1 MPENLPKKPQNNS
14 YEADSIKVLKG
25 LDAVRKRPGMYIGDT
40 DDGTG
45 LHHMVFEVIDNSIDE
60 ALAGHCNEIYVSLN
74 KDQSVTVE
82 DNGRGIPVDMHKEE
96 GISAAEVIMT
106 QLHSGGK
113 FDHDSYKISGG
124 LHGVGVSVVNALSEN
139 LKLNIFRKNKEYLAE
154 FKDGVTTKPL
164 KQIGDTKKSNG
175 TSVTFL
181 PSKKIFTTTIF
192 DINILKKRIKE
203 LAYLNKSIQIV
214 LEDKREE
221 KVKRSEYKFE
231 GFKVPSIF
239 WDFTSQRVLTSEK
252 VIGISIKDKNLLIK
266 NKIDLK
272 KISRLLIQ
280 NFLRQAVGDGFFHGD
295 MHQGNLFVDKNENIV
310 PVDFGIM
317 GRLDLANR
325 KYLAEILYGFINRD
339 YEKVAKVHFIAGLV
353 PNTESLE
360 NFTQALR
367 SIGEPIFGQSAKNIS
382 AGKLLARLFE
392 VTEKFNMVTQPQLLL
407 LQKTMVVVEGV
418 ARSLDED
425 ANIWEI
431 SKPVLQGWLNNE
443 IGPKNR
449 IDKILKTTTELLD
462 KLPELPDMINRANKA
477 MELLSSYD
485 FLKNQNQN
493 NEYEIKQKS
502 SKLKKTYLIICLLI
516 IVIILLIVF
525 K

>member
-1 MPENLPKKPQNNS
+1 MLSNFFILIKIGRALARSNSLSVFEEFYKPPLSIKILMRIFSLTTFNKDSENKSPGERLKNSFLTLGPAFIKLGQFLATRPDIVGQEFSQKLQKLQDQMPAFDISQSKEALRKELGEEKYQQITYLSKPIAAASIAQVHFAKIINNEKKEIDVAIKILRPNIEKIFHKELDALRFLAS
-14 YEADSIKVLKG
+14 IIEFSVKKSRRLKLVKIIDLLKEITKIEMDLRYEA
-25 LDAVRKRPGMYIGDT
+25 
-40 DDGTG
+40 
-45 LHHMVFEVIDNSIDE
+45 
-60 ALAGHCNEIYVSLN
+60 
-74 KDQSVTVE
+74 
-82 DNGRGIPVDMHKEE
+82 
-96 GISAAEVIMT
+96 AA
-106 QLHSGGK
+106 
-113 FDHDSYKISGG
+113 
-124 LHGVGVSVVNALSEN
+124 ASE
-139 LKLNIFRKNKEYLAE
+139 
-154 FKDGVTTKPL
+154 
-164 KQIGDTKKSNG
+164 
-175 TSVTFL
+175 
-181 PSKKIFTTTIF
+181 
-192 DINILKKRIKE
+192 LKKNTN
-203 LAYLNKSIQIV
+203 L
-214 LEDKREE
+214 D
-221 KVKRSEYKFE
+221 E

-239 WDFTSQRVLTSEK
+239 WDFTGQRVLTIEK
-252 VIGISIKDKNLLIK
+252 VEGISIKDKELLIK

-353 PNTESLE
+353 PNTESID

-367 SIGEPIFGQSAKNIS
+367 TIGEPIFGQSARNIS

-392 VTEKFNMVTQPQLLL
+392 VTEKFNMATQPQLLL

-462 KLPELPDMINRANKA
+462 KLPELPEMINRANKA
-477 MELLSSYD
+477 MELLNSYE
-485 FLKNQNQN
+485 FVKNQNQN
-493 NEYEIKQKS
+493 NEYQINKEFL
-502 SKLKKTYLIICLLI
+502 KLKKTYLIIGLLI

>member
-1 MPENLPKKPQNNS
+1 MLSNFFILIKIGRALARSNSLSVFEEFYKPPLSIKILMRIFSLTTFNKDSDNKSPGERLKNSFLTLGPAFIKLGQFLATRPDIVGQEFSQELQKLQDQMPAFDISQSKDALRKELGEEKYQQITYLSKPIAAASIAQVHFAKIINNEKREIDVAIKILRPNIEKIFHKELDALRFLASIIEFSVKKSRRLKLVKIIDLLKEITNIEMDLR
-14 YEADSIKVLKG
+14 YEA
-25 LDAVRKRPGMYIGDT
+25 
-40 DDGTG
+40 
-45 LHHMVFEVIDNSIDE
+45 
-60 ALAGHCNEIYVSLN
+60 
-74 KDQSVTVE
+74 
-82 DNGRGIPVDMHKEE
+82 
-96 GISAAEVIMT
+96 AA
-106 QLHSGGK
+106 
-113 FDHDSYKISGG
+113 
-124 LHGVGVSVVNALSEN
+124 ASE
-139 LKLNIFRKNKEYLAE
+139 
-154 FKDGVTTKPL
+154 
-164 KQIGDTKKSNG
+164 
-175 TSVTFL
+175 
-181 PSKKIFTTTIF
+181 
-192 DINILKKRIKE
+192 LKKNTN
-203 LAYLNKSIQIV
+203 L
-214 LEDKREE
+214 D
-221 KVKRSEYKFE
+221 E

-239 WDFTSQRVLTSEK
+239 WDFTGQRVLTIEK
-252 VIGISIKDKNLLIK
+252 VEGISIKDKELLIK

-339 YEKVAKVHFIAGLV
+339 YEKVAKVHFIAGLI
-353 PNTESLE
+353 PNTESID

-367 SIGEPIFGQSAKNIS
+367 TIGEPIFGQSARNIS

-392 VTEKFNMVTQPQLLL
+392 VTEKFNMATQPQLLL

-449 IDKILKTTTELLD
+449 IDKILRTTTELLD
-462 KLPELPDMINRANKA
+462 KLPELPEMINRANKA
-477 MELLSSYD
+477 MELLNSYE
-485 FLKNQNQN
+485 FVKNQNQN
-493 NEYEIKQKS
+493 NEYQINKEFL
-502 SKLKKTYLIICLLI
+502 KLKKTYLIIGLLI

>member
-1 MPENLPKKPQNNS
+1 MLSNLFILIKIGRALARSNSLSVFEEFYKPPLSIKILMRIFSLTTFNKDSENKTPGERLKNSFLTLGPAFIKLGQFLATRPDIVGQEFSQELQKLQDQMPAFDISQSKDALRKELGEEKYQQITYLSKPIAAASIAQVHFAKIINNEKKEIDVAIKILRPNIEKIFHKELDALRFLASIIEFSVKKSRRLKLVKIIDLLKEITNIEMDLR
-14 YEADSIKVLKG
+14 YEA
-25 LDAVRKRPGMYIGDT
+25 
-40 DDGTG
+40 
-45 LHHMVFEVIDNSIDE
+45 
-60 ALAGHCNEIYVSLN
+60 
-74 KDQSVTVE
+74 
-82 DNGRGIPVDMHKEE
+82 
-96 GISAAEVIMT
+96 AA
-106 QLHSGGK
+106 
-113 FDHDSYKISGG
+113 
-124 LHGVGVSVVNALSEN
+124 ASE
-139 LKLNIFRKNKEYLAE
+139 
-154 FKDGVTTKPL
+154 
-164 KQIGDTKKSNG
+164 
-175 TSVTFL
+175 
-181 PSKKIFTTTIF
+181 
-192 DINILKKRIKE
+192 LKKNTN
-203 LAYLNKSIQIV
+203 L
-214 LEDKREE
+214 D
-221 KVKRSEYKFE
+221 E

-239 WDFTSQRVLTSEK
+239 WDFTGQRVLTIEK
-252 VIGISIKDKNLLIK
+252 VDGISIKDKELLIK

-353 PNTESLE
+353 PNTESID

-367 SIGEPIFGQSAKNIS
+367 TIGEPIFGQSARNIS

-392 VTEKFNMVTQPQLLL
+392 VTEKFNMATQPQLLL

-449 IDKILKTTTELLD
+449 IDKILRTTTELLD
-462 KLPELPDMINRANKA
+462 KLPELPEMINRANKA
-477 MELLSSYD
+477 MELLNSYE
-485 FLKNQNQN
+485 FVKNQNQN
-493 NEYEIKQKS
+493 NEYQINKEFL
-502 SKLKKTYLIICLLI
+502 KLKKTYLIIGLLI

>member
-1 MPENLPKKPQNNS
+1 MLSNFFILIKIGRALARSNSLSVFEEFYKPPLSIKILMRIFSLTTFNKDSENKTPAERLKNSFLTLGPAFIKLGQFLATRPDIVGQEFSQELQKLQDQMPAFDISQSKDALRKELGEEKYQQITYLSKPIAAASIAQVHFAKIINNERKEIDVAIKILRPNIEKIFHKELDALRFLASIIEFSVKKSRRLKLVKIIDLLKEITNIEMDLR
-14 YEADSIKVLKG
+14 YEA
-25 LDAVRKRPGMYIGDT
+25 
-40 DDGTG
+40 
-45 LHHMVFEVIDNSIDE
+45 
-60 ALAGHCNEIYVSLN
+60 
-74 KDQSVTVE
+74 
-82 DNGRGIPVDMHKEE
+82 
-96 GISAAEVIMT
+96 AA
-106 QLHSGGK
+106 
-113 FDHDSYKISGG
+113 
-124 LHGVGVSVVNALSEN
+124 ASE
-139 LKLNIFRKNKEYLAE
+139 
-154 FKDGVTTKPL
+154 
-164 KQIGDTKKSNG
+164 
-175 TSVTFL
+175 
-181 PSKKIFTTTIF
+181 
-192 DINILKKRIKE
+192 LKKNTN
-203 LAYLNKSIQIV
+203 L
-214 LEDKREE
+214 D
-221 KVKRSEYKFE
+221 E

-239 WDFTSQRVLTSEK
+239 WDFTGQRVLTIEK
-252 VIGISIKDKNLLIK
+252 VEGISIKDKELLIK

-353 PNTESLE
+353 PNTESID

-367 SIGEPIFGQSAKNIS
+367 TIGEPIFGQSARNIS

-392 VTEKFNMVTQPQLLL
+392 VTEKFNMATQPQLLL

-449 IDKILKTTTELLD
+449 IDKILRTTTELLD
-462 KLPELPDMINRANKA
+462 KLPELPEMINRANKA
-477 MELLSSYD
+477 MELLNSYE
-485 FLKNQNQN
+485 FVKNQNQN
-493 NEYEIKQKS
+493 NEYQINKEFL
-502 SKLKKTYLIICLLI
+502 KLKKTYLIIGLLI

>member
-1 MPENLPKKPQNNS
+1 MLSNFFILIKIGKALARSNSLSVFEEFYKPPLSIKILMRIFSLTTFNKDSDNKSPGERLKNSFLTLGPAFIKLGQFLATRPDIVGQEFSQELQKLQDQMPAFDISQSKDALRKELGEEKYQQITYLSKPIAAASIAQVHFAKIINNEKKEIDVAIKILRPNIEKIFHKELDALRFLASIIEFSVKKSRRLKLVKIIDLLKEITNIEMDLR
-14 YEADSIKVLKG
+14 YEA
-25 LDAVRKRPGMYIGDT
+25 
-40 DDGTG
+40 
-45 LHHMVFEVIDNSIDE
+45 
-60 ALAGHCNEIYVSLN
+60 
-74 KDQSVTVE
+74 
-82 DNGRGIPVDMHKEE
+82 
-96 GISAAEVIMT
+96 AA
-106 QLHSGGK
+106 
-113 FDHDSYKISGG
+113 
-124 LHGVGVSVVNALSEN
+124 ASE
-139 LKLNIFRKNKEYLAE
+139 
-154 FKDGVTTKPL
+154 
-164 KQIGDTKKSNG
+164 
-175 TSVTFL
+175 
-181 PSKKIFTTTIF
+181 
-192 DINILKKRIKE
+192 LKKNTN
-203 LAYLNKSIQIV
+203 L
-214 LEDKREE
+214 D
-221 KVKRSEYKFE
+221 E

-239 WDFTSQRVLTSEK
+239 WDFTGQRVLTIEK
-252 VIGISIKDKNLLIK
+252 VEGISIKDKELLIK

-339 YEKVAKVHFIAGLV
+339 YEKVAKVHFIAGLI
-353 PNTESLE
+353 PNTESID

-367 SIGEPIFGQSAKNIS
+367 TIGEPIFGQSARNIS

-392 VTEKFNMVTQPQLLL
+392 VTEKFNMATQPQLLL

-449 IDKILKTTTELLD
+449 IDKILRTTTELLD
-462 KLPELPDMINRANKA
+462 KLPELPEMINRANKA
-477 MELLSSYD
+477 MELLNSYE
-485 FLKNQNQN
+485 FVKNQNQN
-493 NEYEIKQKS
+493 NEYQINKEFL
-502 SKLKKTYLIICLLI
+502 KLKKTYLIIGLLI

>member
-1 MPENLPKKPQNNS
+1 MLSNFFILIKIGRALARSNSLSVFEEFYKPPLSIKILMGIFSLTTFNKDSDNKSPGERLKNSFLTLGPAFIKLGQFLATRPDIVGQEFSQELQKLQDQMPAFDISQSKDALRKELGEEKYQQITYLSKPIAAASIAQVHFAKIINNEKKEIDVAIKILRPNIEKIFHKELDALRFLASIIEFSVKKSRRLKLVKIIDLLKEITNIEMDLR
-14 YEADSIKVLKG
+14 YEA
-25 LDAVRKRPGMYIGDT
+25 
-40 DDGTG
+40 
-45 LHHMVFEVIDNSIDE
+45 
-60 ALAGHCNEIYVSLN
+60 
-74 KDQSVTVE
+74 
-82 DNGRGIPVDMHKEE
+82 
-96 GISAAEVIMT
+96 AA
-106 QLHSGGK
+106 
-113 FDHDSYKISGG
+113 
-124 LHGVGVSVVNALSEN
+124 ASE
-139 LKLNIFRKNKEYLAE
+139 
-154 FKDGVTTKPL
+154 
-164 KQIGDTKKSNG
+164 
-175 TSVTFL
+175 
-181 PSKKIFTTTIF
+181 
-192 DINILKKRIKE
+192 LKKNTN
-203 LAYLNKSIQIV
+203 L
-214 LEDKREE
+214 D
-221 KVKRSEYKFE
+221 E

-239 WDFTSQRVLTSEK
+239 WDFTGQRVLTIEK
-252 VIGISIKDKNLLIK
+252 VEGISIKDKELLIK

-353 PNTESLE
+353 PNTESID

-367 SIGEPIFGQSAKNIS
+367 TIGEPIFGQSARNIS

-392 VTEKFNMVTQPQLLL
+392 VTEKFNMATQPQLLL

-449 IDKILKTTTELLD
+449 IDKILRTTTELLD
-462 KLPELPDMINRANKA
+462 KLPELPEMINRANKA
-477 MELLSSYD
+477 MELLNSYE
-485 FLKNQNQN
+485 FVKNQNQN
-493 NEYEIKQKS
+493 NEYQINKEFL
-502 SKLKKTYLIICLLI
+502 KLKKTYLIIGLLI

>member
-1 MPENLPKKPQNNS
+1 MLSNFFILIKIGRALARSNSLSVFEEFYKPPLSIKILMRIFSLTTFNKDSENKSAGERLKNSFLTLGPAFIKLGQFLATRPDIVGQEFSQELQKLQDQMPAFDISQSKDALRKELGEEKYQQITYLSKPIAAASIAQVHFAKIINNEKREIDVAIKILRPNIEKIFHKELDALRFLASIIEFSVKKSRRLKLVKIIDLLKEITNIEMDLR
-14 YEADSIKVLKG
+14 YEA
-25 LDAVRKRPGMYIGDT
+25 
-40 DDGTG
+40 
-45 LHHMVFEVIDNSIDE
+45 
-60 ALAGHCNEIYVSLN
+60 
-74 KDQSVTVE
+74 
-82 DNGRGIPVDMHKEE
+82 
-96 GISAAEVIMT
+96 AA
-106 QLHSGGK
+106 
-113 FDHDSYKISGG
+113 
-124 LHGVGVSVVNALSEN
+124 ASE
-139 LKLNIFRKNKEYLAE
+139 
-154 FKDGVTTKPL
+154 
-164 KQIGDTKKSNG
+164 
-175 TSVTFL
+175 
-181 PSKKIFTTTIF
+181 
-192 DINILKKRIKE
+192 LKK
-203 LAYLNKSIQIV
+203 NTNQ
-214 LEDKREE
+214 D
-221 KVKRSEYKFE
+221 E

-239 WDFTSQRVLTSEK
+239 WDFTGQRVLTIEK
-252 VIGISIKDKNLLIK
+252 VEGISIKDKELLIK

-339 YEKVAKVHFIAGLV
+339 YEKVAKVHFIAGLI
-353 PNTESLE
+353 PNTESID

-367 SIGEPIFGQSAKNIS
+367 TIGEPIFGQSARNIS

-392 VTEKFNMVTQPQLLL
+392 VTEKFNMATQPQLLL

-449 IDKILKTTTELLD
+449 VDKILRTTTELLD
-462 KLPELPDMINRANKA
+462 KLPELPEMINRANKA
-477 MELLSSYD
+477 MELLNSYE
-485 FLKNQNQN
+485 LVKNRNQN
-493 NEYEIKQKS
+493 NEYQINKEFL
-502 SKLKKTYLIICLLI
+502 KLKKTYLIIGLLI

>member
-1 MPENLPKKPQNNS
+1 MLSNFFILIKIGRALARSNSLSVFEEFYKPPLSIKILMRIFSLTTFNKDSENKSPGERLKNSFLTLGPAFIKLGQFLATRPDIVGQEFSQELQKLQDQMPAFDISQSKDALRKELGEEKYQQITYLSKPIAAASIAQVHFAKIINNEKREIDVAIKILRPNIEKIFHKELDALRFLASIIEFSVKKSRRLKLVKIIDLLKEITNIEMDLR
-14 YEADSIKVLKG
+14 YEA
-25 LDAVRKRPGMYIGDT
+25 
-40 DDGTG
+40 
-45 LHHMVFEVIDNSIDE
+45 
-60 ALAGHCNEIYVSLN
+60 
-74 KDQSVTVE
+74 
-82 DNGRGIPVDMHKEE
+82 
-96 GISAAEVIMT
+96 AA
-106 QLHSGGK
+106 
-113 FDHDSYKISGG
+113 
-124 LHGVGVSVVNALSEN
+124 ASE
-139 LKLNIFRKNKEYLAE
+139 
-154 FKDGVTTKPL
+154 
-164 KQIGDTKKSNG
+164 
-175 TSVTFL
+175 
-181 PSKKIFTTTIF
+181 
-192 DINILKKRIKE
+192 LKKNTN
-203 LAYLNKSIQIV
+203 L
-214 LEDKREE
+214 D
-221 KVKRSEYKFE
+221 E

-239 WDFTSQRVLTSEK
+239 WDFTGQRVLTIEK
-252 VIGISIKDKNLLIK
+252 VDGISIKDKELLIK

-339 YEKVAKVHFIAGLV
+339 YEKVAKVHFIAGLI
-353 PNTESLE
+353 PNTESID

-367 SIGEPIFGQSAKNIS
+367 TIGEPIFGQSARNIS

-392 VTEKFNMVTQPQLLL
+392 VTEKFNMATQPQLLL

-449 IDKILKTTTELLD
+449 IDKILRTTTELLD
-462 KLPELPDMINRANKA
+462 KLPELPEMINRANKA
-477 MELLSSYD
+477 MELLNSYE
-485 FLKNQNQN
+485 FVKNQNQN
-493 NEYEIKQKS
+493 NEYQINKEFL
-502 SKLKKTYLIICLLI
+502 KLKKTYLIIGLLI

>member
-1 MPENLPKKPQNNS
+1 MLSNFFILIKIGRALARSNSLSVFEEFYKPPLSIKILMRIFSLTTFNKDSENKSPGERLKNSFLTLGPAFIKLGQFLATRPDIVGQEFSQELQKLQDQMPAFDISQSKDALRKELGEEKYQQITYLSKPIAAASIAQVHFAKIINNEKKEIDVAIKILRPNIEKIFHKELDALRFLASIIEFSIKKSRRLKLVKIIDLLKEITNIEMDLR
-14 YEADSIKVLKG
+14 YEA
-25 LDAVRKRPGMYIGDT
+25 
-40 DDGTG
+40 
-45 LHHMVFEVIDNSIDE
+45 
-60 ALAGHCNEIYVSLN
+60 
-74 KDQSVTVE
+74 
-82 DNGRGIPVDMHKEE
+82 
-96 GISAAEVIMT
+96 AA
-106 QLHSGGK
+106 
-113 FDHDSYKISGG
+113 
-124 LHGVGVSVVNALSEN
+124 ASE
-139 LKLNIFRKNKEYLAE
+139 
-154 FKDGVTTKPL
+154 
-164 KQIGDTKKSNG
+164 
-175 TSVTFL
+175 
-181 PSKKIFTTTIF
+181 
-192 DINILKKRIKE
+192 LKKNTN
-203 LAYLNKSIQIV
+203 L
-214 LEDKREE
+214 D
-221 KVKRSEYKFE
+221 E

-239 WDFTSQRVLTSEK
+239 WDFTGQRVLTIEK
-252 VIGISIKDKNLLIK
+252 VEGISIKDKELLIK

-339 YEKVAKVHFIAGLV
+339 YEKVAKVHFIAGLI
-353 PNTESLE
+353 PNTESID

-367 SIGEPIFGQSAKNIS
+367 TIGEPIFGQSARNIS

-392 VTEKFNMVTQPQLLL
+392 VTEKFNMATQPQLLL

-449 IDKILKTTTELLD
+449 IDKILRTTTELLD
-462 KLPELPDMINRANKA
+462 KLPELPEMINRANKA
-477 MELLSSYD
+477 MELLNSYE
-485 FLKNQNQN
+485 FVKNQNQN
-493 NEYEIKQKS
+493 NEYQINKEFL
-502 SKLKKTYLIICLLI
+502 KLKKTYLIIGLLI

>member
-1 MPENLPKKPQNNS
+1 MLSNFFILIKIGRALARSNSLSVFEEFYKPPLSIKILMRIFSLTTFNKDSENKSPGERLKNSFLTLGPAFIKLGQFLATRPDIVGQEFSQELQKLQDQMPAFDISQSKDALRKELGEEKYQQITYLSKPIAAASIAQVHFAKIVNNEKREIDVAIKILRPNLEKIFHKELDALRFLASIIEFSVKKSRRLKLVKIIDLLKEITNIEMDLR
-14 YEADSIKVLKG
+14 YEA
-25 LDAVRKRPGMYIGDT
+25 
-40 DDGTG
+40 
-45 LHHMVFEVIDNSIDE
+45 
-60 ALAGHCNEIYVSLN
+60 
-74 KDQSVTVE
+74 
-82 DNGRGIPVDMHKEE
+82 
-96 GISAAEVIMT
+96 AA
-106 QLHSGGK
+106 
-113 FDHDSYKISGG
+113 
-124 LHGVGVSVVNALSEN
+124 ASE
-139 LKLNIFRKNKEYLAE
+139 
-154 FKDGVTTKPL
+154 
-164 KQIGDTKKSNG
+164 
-175 TSVTFL
+175 
-181 PSKKIFTTTIF
+181 
-192 DINILKKRIKE
+192 LKKNTN
-203 LAYLNKSIQIV
+203 L
-214 LEDKREE
+214 D
-221 KVKRSEYKFE
+221 E

-239 WDFTSQRVLTSEK
+239 WDFTGQRVLTIEK
-252 VIGISIKDKNLLIK
+252 VEGISIKDKELLIK

-339 YEKVAKVHFIAGLV
+339 YEKVAKVHFIAGLI
-353 PNTESLE
+353 PNTESID

-367 SIGEPIFGQSAKNIS
+367 TIGEPIFGQSARNIS

-392 VTEKFNMVTQPQLLL
+392 VTEKFNMATQPQLLL

-449 IDKILKTTTELLD
+449 IDKILRTTTELLD
-462 KLPELPDMINRANKA
+462 KLPELPEMINRANKA
-477 MELLSSYD
+477 MELLNSYE
-485 FLKNQNQN
+485 FVKNQNQN
-493 NEYEIKQKS
+493 NEYQINKEFL
-502 SKLKKTYLIICLLI
+502 KLKKTYLIIGLLI

>member
-1 MPENLPKKPQNNS
+1 MLSNFFILIKIGRALARSNSLSVFEEFYKPPLSIKILMRIFSLTTFNKDSENKSPGERLKNSFLTLGPAFIKLGQFLATRPDIVGQEFSQELQKLQDQMPAFDISQSKDALRKELGEEKYQQITYLSKPIAAASIAQVHFAKIINNEKREIDVAIKILRPNIEKIFHKELDALRFLASIIEFSVKKSRRLKLVKIIDLLKEITNIEMDLR
-14 YEADSIKVLKG
+14 YEA
-25 LDAVRKRPGMYIGDT
+25 
-40 DDGTG
+40 
-45 LHHMVFEVIDNSIDE
+45 
-60 ALAGHCNEIYVSLN
+60 
-74 KDQSVTVE
+74 
-82 DNGRGIPVDMHKEE
+82 
-96 GISAAEVIMT
+96 AA
-106 QLHSGGK
+106 
-113 FDHDSYKISGG
+113 
-124 LHGVGVSVVNALSEN
+124 ASE
-139 LKLNIFRKNKEYLAE
+139 
-154 FKDGVTTKPL
+154 
-164 KQIGDTKKSNG
+164 
-175 TSVTFL
+175 
-181 PSKKIFTTTIF
+181 
-192 DINILKKRIKE
+192 LKKNTN
-203 LAYLNKSIQIV
+203 L
-214 LEDKREE
+214 D
-221 KVKRSEYKFE
+221 E

-239 WDFTSQRVLTSEK
+239 WDFTGQRVLTIEK
-252 VIGISIKDKNLLIK
+252 VEGISIKDKELLIK

-339 YEKVAKVHFIAGLV
+339 YEKVAKVHFIAGLI
-353 PNTESLE
+353 PNTESID

-367 SIGEPIFGQSAKNIS
+367 TIGEPIFGQSARNIS

-392 VTEKFNMVTQPQLLL
+392 VTEKFNMATQPQLLL

-449 IDKILKTTTELLD
+449 IDKILRTTTELLD
-462 KLPELPDMINRANKA
+462 KLPELPEMINRANKA
-477 MELLSSYD
+477 MELLNSYE
-485 FLKNQNQN
+485 FVKNQNQN
-493 NEYEIKQKS
+493 NEYQINKEFL
-502 SKLKKTYLIICLLI
+502 KLKKTYLIIGLLI

>member
-1 MPENLPKKPQNNS
+1 MVSNFFTLTLGPAFIKLGQFLATRPDIVGEEFAKELQQLQDQMPAFDISQSKEALRKELGEEKYQQITYLSKPIAAASIAQVHFAKIINNEKK
-14 YEADSIKVLKG
+14 EIDVAIKILRPNIEKIFNKE
-25 LDAVRKRPGMYIGDT
+25 LDALRF
-40 DDGTG
+40 
-45 LHHMVFEVIDNSIDE
+45 LASVIE
-60 ALAGHCNEIYVSLN
+60 F
-74 KDQSVTVE
+74 SVKKS
-82 DNGRGIPVDMHKEE
+82 RR
-96 GISAAEVIMT
+96 
-106 QLHSGGK
+106 
-113 FDHDSYKISGG
+113 
-124 LHGVGVSVVNALSEN
+124 
-139 LKLNIFRKNKEYLAE
+139 LKL
-154 FKDGVTTKPL
+154 V
-164 KQIGDTKKSNG
+164 
-175 TSVTFL
+175 
-181 PSKKIFTTTIF
+181 KI
-192 DINILKKRIKE
+192 
-203 LAYLNKSIQIV
+203 
-214 LEDKREE
+214 
-221 KVKRSEYKFE
+221 
-231 GFKVPSIF
+231 
-239 WDFTSQRVLTSEK
+239 
-252 VIGISIKDKNLLIK
+252 
-266 NKIDLK
+266 IDL
-272 KISRLLIQ
+272 LLIQ

-317 GRLDLANR
+317 GRLDIANR

-353 PNTESLE
+353 PNTESLDQ
-360 NFTQALR
+360 FTQALR
-367 SIGEPIFGQSAKNIS
+367 TIGEPIFGQSSKNIS

-462 KLPELPDMINRANKA
+462 KLPELPEMINRANKA
-477 MELLSSYD
+477 MELLSSYE
-485 FLKNQNQN
+485 FIKNQNQS

-502 SKLKKTYLIICLLI
+502 SKLKKTYLIIGLLI

>member
-1 MPENLPKKPQNNS
+1 MLSNFFILIKIGRALARSNSLSVFEEFYKPPLSIKILMRIFSLTTFNKDSENKSPGERLKNSFLTLGPAFIKLGQFLATRPDIVGQEFSQELQKLQDQMPAFDISQSKDALRKELGEEKYQQITYLSKPIAAASIAQVHFAKIINNEKKEIDVAIKILRPNIEKIFHKELDALRFLASIIEFSVKKSRRLKLVKIIDLLKEITNIEMDLR
-14 YEADSIKVLKG
+14 YEA
-25 LDAVRKRPGMYIGDT
+25 
-40 DDGTG
+40 
-45 LHHMVFEVIDNSIDE
+45 
-60 ALAGHCNEIYVSLN
+60 
-74 KDQSVTVE
+74 
-82 DNGRGIPVDMHKEE
+82 
-96 GISAAEVIMT
+96 AA
-106 QLHSGGK
+106 
-113 FDHDSYKISGG
+113 
-124 LHGVGVSVVNALSEN
+124 ASE
-139 LKLNIFRKNKEYLAE
+139 
-154 FKDGVTTKPL
+154 
-164 KQIGDTKKSNG
+164 
-175 TSVTFL
+175 
-181 PSKKIFTTTIF
+181 
-192 DINILKKRIKE
+192 LKKNTN
-203 LAYLNKSIQIV
+203 L
-214 LEDKREE
+214 D
-221 KVKRSEYKFE
+221 E

-239 WDFTSQRVLTSEK
+239 WDFTGQRVLTIEK
-252 VIGISIKDKNLLIK
+252 VEGISIKDKELLIK

-339 YEKVAKVHFIAGLV
+339 YEKVAKVHFIAGLI
-353 PNTESLE
+353 PNTESID

-367 SIGEPIFGQSAKNIS
+367 TIGEPIFGQSARNIS

-392 VTEKFNMVTQPQLLL
+392 VTEKFNMATQPQLLL

-425 ANIWEI
+425 ANIWEV

-449 IDKILKTTTELLD
+449 IDKILRTTTELLD
-462 KLPELPDMINRANKA
+462 KLPELPEMINRANKA
-477 MELLSSYD
+477 MELLNSYE
-485 FLKNQNQN
+485 FVKNQNQN
-493 NEYEIKQKS
+493 NEYQINKEFL
-502 SKLKKTYLIICLLI
+502 KLKKTYLIIGLLI

>member
-1 MPENLPKKPQNNS
+1 MLSNLFILIKIGRALARSNSLSVFEEFYKPPLSIKILMRIFSLTTFNKDSENKTPGERLKNSFLTLGPAFIKLGQFLATRPDIVGQEFSQELQKLQDQMPAFDISQSKDALRKELGEEKYQQITYLSKPIAAASIAQVHFAKIINNERKEIDVAIKILRPNIEKIFHKELDALRFLASIIEFSVKKSRRLKLVKIIDLLKEITNIEMDLR
-14 YEADSIKVLKG
+14 YEA
-25 LDAVRKRPGMYIGDT
+25 
-40 DDGTG
+40 
-45 LHHMVFEVIDNSIDE
+45 
-60 ALAGHCNEIYVSLN
+60 
-74 KDQSVTVE
+74 
-82 DNGRGIPVDMHKEE
+82 
-96 GISAAEVIMT
+96 AA
-106 QLHSGGK
+106 
-113 FDHDSYKISGG
+113 
-124 LHGVGVSVVNALSEN
+124 ASE
-139 LKLNIFRKNKEYLAE
+139 
-154 FKDGVTTKPL
+154 
-164 KQIGDTKKSNG
+164 
-175 TSVTFL
+175 
-181 PSKKIFTTTIF
+181 
-192 DINILKKRIKE
+192 LKKNTN
-203 LAYLNKSIQIV
+203 L
-214 LEDKREE
+214 D
-221 KVKRSEYKFE
+221 E

-239 WDFTSQRVLTSEK
+239 WDFTGQRVLTIEK
-252 VIGISIKDKNLLIK
+252 VEGISIKDKELLIK

-353 PNTESLE
+353 PNTESID

-367 SIGEPIFGQSAKNIS
+367 TIGEPIFGQSARNIS

-392 VTEKFNMVTQPQLLL
+392 VTEKFNMATQPQLLL

-449 IDKILKTTTELLD
+449 IDKILRTTTELLD
-462 KLPELPDMINRANKA
+462 KLPELPEMINRANKA
-477 MELLSSYD
+477 MELLNSYE
-485 FLKNQNQN
+485 FVKNQNQN
-493 NEYEIKQKS
+493 NEYQINKEFL
-502 SKLKKTYLIICLLI
+502 KLKKTYLIIGLLI

>member
-1 MPENLPKKPQNNS
+1 MLSNFFILIKIGRALARSNSLSVFEEFYKPPLSIKILMRIFSLTTFNKDSENKSPGERLKNSFLTLGPAFIKLGQFLATRPDIVGQEFSQELQKLQDQMPAFDISQSKDALRKELGEEKYQQITYLSKPIAAASIAQVHFAKIINNEKKEIDVAIKILRPNIEKIFHKELDALRFLASIIEFSVKKSRRLKLVKIIDLLKEITNIEMDLR
-14 YEADSIKVLKG
+14 YEA
-25 LDAVRKRPGMYIGDT
+25 
-40 DDGTG
+40 
-45 LHHMVFEVIDNSIDE
+45 
-60 ALAGHCNEIYVSLN
+60 
-74 KDQSVTVE
+74 
-82 DNGRGIPVDMHKEE
+82 
-96 GISAAEVIMT
+96 AA
-106 QLHSGGK
+106 
-113 FDHDSYKISGG
+113 
-124 LHGVGVSVVNALSEN
+124 ASE
-139 LKLNIFRKNKEYLAE
+139 
-154 FKDGVTTKPL
+154 
-164 KQIGDTKKSNG
+164 
-175 TSVTFL
+175 
-181 PSKKIFTTTIF
+181 
-192 DINILKKRIKE
+192 LKKNTN
-203 LAYLNKSIQIV
+203 L
-214 LEDKREE
+214 D
-221 KVKRSEYKFE
+221 E

-239 WDFTSQRVLTSEK
+239 WDFTGQRVLTIEK
-252 VIGISIKDKNLLIK
+252 VEGISIKDKELLIK
-266 NKIDLK
+266 NNIDLK

-339 YEKVAKVHFIAGLV
+339 YEKVAKVHFIAGLI
-353 PNTESLE
+353 PNTESID

-367 SIGEPIFGQSAKNIS
+367 TIGEPIFGQSARNIS

-392 VTEKFNMVTQPQLLL
+392 VTEKFNMATQPQLLL

-449 IDKILKTTTELLD
+449 IDKILRTTTELLD
-462 KLPELPDMINRANKA
+462 KLPELPEMINRANKA
-477 MELLSSYD
+477 MELLNSYE
-485 FLKNQNQN
+485 FVKNQNQN
-493 NEYEIKQKS
+493 NEYQINKEFL
-502 SKLKKTYLIICLLI
+502 KLKKTYLIIGLLI

>member
-1 MPENLPKKPQNNS
+1 MLSNFFILIKIGRALARSNSLSVFEEFYKPPLSIKILMRIFSLTTFNKDSENKSPGERLKNSFLTLGPAFIKLGQFLATRPDIVGQEFSQELQKLQDQMPAFDISQSKDALRKELGEEKYQQITYLSKPIAAASIAQVHFAKIINNEKREIDVAIKILRPNIEKIFHKELDALRFLASIIEFSFKKSRRLKLVKIIDLLKEITNIEMDLR
-14 YEADSIKVLKG
+14 YEA
-25 LDAVRKRPGMYIGDT
+25 
-40 DDGTG
+40 
-45 LHHMVFEVIDNSIDE
+45 
-60 ALAGHCNEIYVSLN
+60 
-74 KDQSVTVE
+74 
-82 DNGRGIPVDMHKEE
+82 
-96 GISAAEVIMT
+96 AA
-106 QLHSGGK
+106 
-113 FDHDSYKISGG
+113 
-124 LHGVGVSVVNALSEN
+124 ASE
-139 LKLNIFRKNKEYLAE
+139 
-154 FKDGVTTKPL
+154 
-164 KQIGDTKKSNG
+164 
-175 TSVTFL
+175 
-181 PSKKIFTTTIF
+181 
-192 DINILKKRIKE
+192 LKKNTN
-203 LAYLNKSIQIV
+203 L
-214 LEDKREE
+214 D
-221 KVKRSEYKFE
+221 E

-239 WDFTSQRVLTSEK
+239 WDFTGQRVLTIEK
-252 VIGISIKDKNLLIK
+252 VEGISIKDKELLIK

-339 YEKVAKVHFIAGLV
+339 YEKVAKVHFIAGLI
-353 PNTESLE
+353 PNTESID

-367 SIGEPIFGQSAKNIS
+367 TIGEPIFGQSARNIS

-392 VTEKFNMVTQPQLLL
+392 VTEKFNMATQPQLLL

-449 IDKILKTTTELLD
+449 IDKILRTTTELLD
-462 KLPELPDMINRANKA
+462 KLPELPEMINRANKA
-477 MELLSSYD
+477 MELLNSYE
-485 FLKNQNQN
+485 FVKNQNQN
-493 NEYEIKQKS
+493 NEYQINKEFL
-502 SKLKKTYLIICLLI
+502 KLKKTYLIIGLLI

>member
-1 MPENLPKKPQNNS
+1 MLSNFFILIKIGRALARSNSLSVFEEFYKPPLSIKILMRIFSLTTFNKDSENKSPGERLKNSFLTLGPAFIKLGQFLATRPDIVGQEFSQELQKLQDQMPAFDISQSKDALRKELGEEKYQQITYLSKPIAAASIAQVHFAKIINNEKKEIDVAIKILRPNIEKIFHKELDALRFLAS
-14 YEADSIKVLKG
+14 IIEFSVKKSRRLKLVKIIDLLKEITSIEMDLRYEA
-25 LDAVRKRPGMYIGDT
+25 
-40 DDGTG
+40 
-45 LHHMVFEVIDNSIDE
+45 
-60 ALAGHCNEIYVSLN
+60 
-74 KDQSVTVE
+74 
-82 DNGRGIPVDMHKEE
+82 
-96 GISAAEVIMT
+96 AA
-106 QLHSGGK
+106 
-113 FDHDSYKISGG
+113 
-124 LHGVGVSVVNALSEN
+124 ASE
-139 LKLNIFRKNKEYLAE
+139 
-154 FKDGVTTKPL
+154 
-164 KQIGDTKKSNG
+164 
-175 TSVTFL
+175 
-181 PSKKIFTTTIF
+181 
-192 DINILKKRIKE
+192 LKKNTN
-203 LAYLNKSIQIV
+203 L
-214 LEDKREE
+214 D
-221 KVKRSEYKFE
+221 E

-239 WDFTSQRVLTSEK
+239 WDFTGQRVLTIEK
-252 VIGISIKDKNLLIK
+252 VEGISIKDKELLIK

-339 YEKVAKVHFIAGLV
+339 YEKVAKVHFIAGLI
-353 PNTESLE
+353 PNTESID

-367 SIGEPIFGQSAKNIS
+367 TIGEPIFGQSARNIS

-392 VTEKFNMVTQPQLLL
+392 VTEKFNMATQPQLLL

-449 IDKILKTTTELLD
+449 IDKILRTTTELLD
-462 KLPELPDMINRANKA
+462 KLPELPEMINRANKA
-477 MELLSSYD
+477 MELLNSYE
-485 FLKNQNQN
+485 FVKNQNQN
-493 NEYEIKQKS
+493 NKYQINKEFL
-502 SKLKKTYLIICLLI
+502 KLKKTYLIIGLLI

>member
-1 MPENLPKKPQNNS
+1 MLSNFFILIKIGRALARSNSLSVFEEFYKPPLSIKILMRIFSLTTFNKDSENKSPGERLKNSFLTLGPAFIKLGQFLATRPDIVGQEFSQELQKLQDQMPAFDISQSKDALRKELGEEKYQQITYLSKPIAAASIAQVHFAKIINNEKKEIDVAIKILRPNIEKIFHKELDALRFLASIIEFSVKKSRRLKLVKIIDLLKEITNIEMDLR
-14 YEADSIKVLKG
+14 YEA
-25 LDAVRKRPGMYIGDT
+25 
-40 DDGTG
+40 
-45 LHHMVFEVIDNSIDE
+45 
-60 ALAGHCNEIYVSLN
+60 
-74 KDQSVTVE
+74 
-82 DNGRGIPVDMHKEE
+82 
-96 GISAAEVIMT
+96 AA
-106 QLHSGGK
+106 
-113 FDHDSYKISGG
+113 
-124 LHGVGVSVVNALSEN
+124 ASE
-139 LKLNIFRKNKEYLAE
+139 
-154 FKDGVTTKPL
+154 
-164 KQIGDTKKSNG
+164 
-175 TSVTFL
+175 
-181 PSKKIFTTTIF
+181 
-192 DINILKKRIKE
+192 LKKNTN
-203 LAYLNKSIQIV
+203 L
-214 LEDKREE
+214 D
-221 KVKRSEYKFE
+221 E

-239 WDFTSQRVLTSEK
+239 WDFTGQRVLTIEK
-252 VIGISIKDKNLLIK
+252 VEGISIKDKELLIK

-339 YEKVAKVHFIAGLV
+339 YEKVAKVHFIAGLI
-353 PNTESLE
+353 PNTESID

-367 SIGEPIFGQSAKNIS
+367 TIGEPIFGQSARNIS

-392 VTEKFNMVTQPQLLL
+392 VTEKFNMATQPQLLL

-449 IDKILKTTTELLD
+449 IDKILRTTTELLD
-462 KLPELPDMINRANKA
+462 KLPELPEMINRANKA
-477 MELLSSYD
+477 MELL
-485 FLKNQNQN
+485 N
-493 NEYEIKQKS
+493 
-502 SKLKKTYLIICLLI
+502 
-516 IVIILLIVF
+516 
-525 K
+525 

>member
-1 MPENLPKKPQNNS
+1 MLSNFFILIKIGRALARSNSLSVFEEFYKPPLSIKILMRIFSLTTFNKDSENKTPGERLKNSFLTLGPAFIKLGQFLATRPDIVGQEFSQELQKLQDQMPAFDISQSKDALRKELGEEKYQQITYLSKPIAAASIAQVHFAKIINNEKREIDVAIKILRPNIEKIFHKELDALRFLASIIEFSVKKSRRLKLVKIIDLLKEITNIEMDLR
-14 YEADSIKVLKG
+14 YEA
-25 LDAVRKRPGMYIGDT
+25 
-40 DDGTG
+40 
-45 LHHMVFEVIDNSIDE
+45 
-60 ALAGHCNEIYVSLN
+60 
-74 KDQSVTVE
+74 
-82 DNGRGIPVDMHKEE
+82 
-96 GISAAEVIMT
+96 AA
-106 QLHSGGK
+106 
-113 FDHDSYKISGG
+113 
-124 LHGVGVSVVNALSEN
+124 ASE
-139 LKLNIFRKNKEYLAE
+139 
-154 FKDGVTTKPL
+154 
-164 KQIGDTKKSNG
+164 
-175 TSVTFL
+175 
-181 PSKKIFTTTIF
+181 
-192 DINILKKRIKE
+192 LKKNTN
-203 LAYLNKSIQIV
+203 L
-214 LEDKREE
+214 D
-221 KVKRSEYKFE
+221 E

-239 WDFTSQRVLTSEK
+239 WDFTGQRVLTIEK
-252 VIGISIKDKNLLIK
+252 VEGISIKDKELLIK

-353 PNTESLE
+353 PNTESID

-367 SIGEPIFGQSAKNIS
+367 TIGEPIFGQSARNIS

-392 VTEKFNMVTQPQLLL
+392 VTEKFNMATQPQLLL

-449 IDKILKTTTELLD
+449 IDKILRTTTELLD
-462 KLPELPDMINRANKA
+462 KLPELPEMINRANKA
-477 MELLSSYD
+477 MELLNSYE
-485 FLKNQNQN
+485 FVKNQNQN
-493 NEYEIKQKS
+493 NEYQINKEFL
-502 SKLKKTYLIICLLI
+502 KLKKTYLIIGLLI

>member
-1 MPENLPKKPQNNS
+1 MLSNFFILIKIGRALARSNSLSVFEEFYKPPLSIKILMRIFSLTTFNKDSDNKSPGERLKNSFLTLGPAFIKLGQFLATRPDIVGQEFSQELQKLQDQMPAFDISQSKDALRKELGEEKYQQITYLSKPIAAASIAQVHFAKIVNNEKREIDVAIKILRPNIEKIFHKELDALRFLASIIEFSVKKSRRLKLVKIIDLLKEITNIEMDLR
-14 YEADSIKVLKG
+14 YEA
-25 LDAVRKRPGMYIGDT
+25 
-40 DDGTG
+40 
-45 LHHMVFEVIDNSIDE
+45 
-60 ALAGHCNEIYVSLN
+60 
-74 KDQSVTVE
+74 
-82 DNGRGIPVDMHKEE
+82 
-96 GISAAEVIMT
+96 AA
-106 QLHSGGK
+106 
-113 FDHDSYKISGG
+113 
-124 LHGVGVSVVNALSEN
+124 ASE
-139 LKLNIFRKNKEYLAE
+139 
-154 FKDGVTTKPL
+154 
-164 KQIGDTKKSNG
+164 
-175 TSVTFL
+175 
-181 PSKKIFTTTIF
+181 
-192 DINILKKRIKE
+192 LKKNTN
-203 LAYLNKSIQIV
+203 L
-214 LEDKREE
+214 D
-221 KVKRSEYKFE
+221 E

-239 WDFTSQRVLTSEK
+239 WDFTGQRVLTIEK
-252 VIGISIKDKNLLIK
+252 VEGISIKDKELLIK

-339 YEKVAKVHFIAGLV
+339 YEKVAKVHFIAGLI
-353 PNTESLE
+353 PNTESID

-367 SIGEPIFGQSAKNIS
+367 TIGEPIFGQSARNIS

-392 VTEKFNMVTQPQLLL
+392 VTEKFNMATQPQLLL

-425 ANIWEI
+425 ANIWEV

-449 IDKILKTTTELLD
+449 IDKILRTTTELLD
-462 KLPELPDMINRANKA
+462 KLPELPEMINRANKA
-477 MELLSSYD
+477 MELLNSYE
-485 FLKNQNQN
+485 FVKNQNQN
-493 NEYEIKQKS
+493 NEYQINKEFL
-502 SKLKKTYLIICLLI
+502 KLKKTYLIIGLLI

>member
-1 MPENLPKKPQNNS
+1 MLSNFFILIKIGRALARSNSLSVFEEFYKPPLSIKILMRIFSLTTFNKDSENKSPGERLKNSFLTLGPAFIKLGQFLATRPDIVGQEFSQELQKLQDQMPAFDISQSKDALRKELGEEKYQQITYLSKPIAAASIAQVHFAKIINNEKREIDVAIKILRPNIEKIFHKELDALRFLASIIEFSVKKSRRLKLVKIIDLLKEITNIEMDLR
-14 YEADSIKVLKG
+14 YEA
-25 LDAVRKRPGMYIGDT
+25 
-40 DDGTG
+40 
-45 LHHMVFEVIDNSIDE
+45 
-60 ALAGHCNEIYVSLN
+60 
-74 KDQSVTVE
+74 
-82 DNGRGIPVDMHKEE
+82 
-96 GISAAEVIMT
+96 AA
-106 QLHSGGK
+106 
-113 FDHDSYKISGG
+113 
-124 LHGVGVSVVNALSEN
+124 ASE
-139 LKLNIFRKNKEYLAE
+139 
-154 FKDGVTTKPL
+154 
-164 KQIGDTKKSNG
+164 
-175 TSVTFL
+175 
-181 PSKKIFTTTIF
+181 
-192 DINILKKRIKE
+192 LKKNTN
-203 LAYLNKSIQIV
+203 L
-214 LEDKREE
+214 D
-221 KVKRSEYKFE
+221 E

-239 WDFTSQRVLTSEK
+239 WDFTGQRVLTIEK
-252 VIGISIKDKNLLIK
+252 VEGISIKDKELLIK

-339 YEKVAKVHFIAGLV
+339 YEKVAKVHFMAGLV
-353 PNTESLE
+353 PNTESID

-367 SIGEPIFGQSAKNIS
+367 TIGEPIFGQSARNIS

-392 VTEKFNMVTQPQLLL
+392 VTEKFNMATQPQLLL

-449 IDKILKTTTELLD
+449 IDKILRTTTELLD
-462 KLPELPDMINRANKA
+462 KFPELPEMINRANKA
-477 MELLSSYD
+477 MELLNSYE
-485 FLKNQNQN
+485 FVKNQNQN
-493 NEYEIKQKS
+493 NEYQINKEFL
-502 SKLKKTYLIICLLI
+502 KLKKTYLIIGLLI

>member
-1 MPENLPKKPQNNS
+1 MLSNFFILIKIGRALARSNSLSVFEEFYKPPLSIKILMRIFSLTTFNKDSKNKSPGERLKNSFLTLGPAFIKLGQFLATRPDIVGQEFSQELQKLQDQMPAFDISQSKDALRKELGEEKYQQITYLSKPIAAASIAQVHFAKIINNEKREIDVAIKILRPNIEKIFHKELDALRFLASIIEFSVKKSRRLKLVKIIDLLKEITNIEMDLR
-14 YEADSIKVLKG
+14 YEA
-25 LDAVRKRPGMYIGDT
+25 
-40 DDGTG
+40 
-45 LHHMVFEVIDNSIDE
+45 
-60 ALAGHCNEIYVSLN
+60 
-74 KDQSVTVE
+74 
-82 DNGRGIPVDMHKEE
+82 
-96 GISAAEVIMT
+96 AA
-106 QLHSGGK
+106 
-113 FDHDSYKISGG
+113 
-124 LHGVGVSVVNALSEN
+124 ASE
-139 LKLNIFRKNKEYLAE
+139 
-154 FKDGVTTKPL
+154 
-164 KQIGDTKKSNG
+164 
-175 TSVTFL
+175 
-181 PSKKIFTTTIF
+181 
-192 DINILKKRIKE
+192 LKKNTN
-203 LAYLNKSIQIV
+203 L
-214 LEDKREE
+214 D
-221 KVKRSEYKFE
+221 E

-239 WDFTSQRVLTSEK
+239 WDFTGQRVLTIEK
-252 VIGISIKDKNLLIK
+252 VEGISIKDKELLIK

-353 PNTESLE
+353 PNTESID

-367 SIGEPIFGQSAKNIS
+367 TIGEPIFGQSARNIS

-392 VTEKFNMVTQPQLLL
+392 VTEKFNMATQPQLLL

-449 IDKILKTTTELLD
+449 IDKILRTTTELLD
-462 KLPELPDMINRANKA
+462 KLPELPEMINRANKA
-477 MELLSSYD
+477 MELLNSYE
-485 FLKNQNQN
+485 FVKNQNQN
-493 NEYEIKQKS
+493 NEYQINKEFL
-502 SKLKKTYLIICLLI
+502 KLKKTYLIIGLLI

>member
-1 MPENLPKKPQNNS
+1 MLSNFFILIKIGRALARSNSLSVFEEFYKPPLSIKILMRIFSLTTFNKDSENKSPGERLKNSFLTLGPAFIKLGQFLATRPDIVGQEFSQELQKLQDQMPAFDISQSKDALRKELGEEKYQQITYLSKPIAAASIAQVHFAKIINNEKKEIDVAIKILRPNIEKIFHKELDALRFLASIIEFSVKKSRRLKLVKIIDLLKEITNIEMDLR
-14 YEADSIKVLKG
+14 YEA
-25 LDAVRKRPGMYIGDT
+25 
-40 DDGTG
+40 
-45 LHHMVFEVIDNSIDE
+45 
-60 ALAGHCNEIYVSLN
+60 
-74 KDQSVTVE
+74 
-82 DNGRGIPVDMHKEE
+82 
-96 GISAAEVIMT
+96 AA
-106 QLHSGGK
+106 
-113 FDHDSYKISGG
+113 
-124 LHGVGVSVVNALSEN
+124 ASE
-139 LKLNIFRKNKEYLAE
+139 
-154 FKDGVTTKPL
+154 
-164 KQIGDTKKSNG
+164 
-175 TSVTFL
+175 
-181 PSKKIFTTTIF
+181 
-192 DINILKKRIKE
+192 LKKNTN
-203 LAYLNKSIQIV
+203 L
-214 LEDKREE
+214 D
-221 KVKRSEYKFE
+221 E

-239 WDFTSQRVLTSEK
+239 WDFTGQRVLTIEK
-252 VIGISIKDKNLLIK
+252 VEGISIKDKELLIK

-353 PNTESLE
+353 PNTESID

-367 SIGEPIFGQSAKNIS
+367 TIGEPIFGQSARNIS

-392 VTEKFNMVTQPQLLL
+392 VTEKFNMATQPQLLL

-449 IDKILKTTTELLD
+449 IDKILRTTTELLD
-462 KLPELPDMINRANKA
+462 KLPELPEMINRANKA
-477 MELLSSYD
+477 MELLNSYE
-485 FLKNQNQN
+485 FVKNQNQN
-493 NEYEIKQKS
+493 NEYQINKEFL
-502 SKLKKTYLIICLLI
+502 KLKKTYLIIGLLI

>member
-1 MPENLPKKPQNNS
+1 MLSNFFILIKIGRALARSNSLSVFEEFYKPPLSIKILMGIFSLTTFNKDSENKTPGERLKNSFLTLGPAFIKLGQFLATRPDIVGQEFSQELQKLQDQMPAFDISQSKDALRKELGEEKYQQITYLSKPIAAASIAQVHFAKIINNEKKEIDVAIKILRPNIEKIFQKELDALRFLASIIEFSVKKSRRLKLVKIIDLLKEITNIEMDLR
-14 YEADSIKVLKG
+14 YEA
-25 LDAVRKRPGMYIGDT
+25 
-40 DDGTG
+40 
-45 LHHMVFEVIDNSIDE
+45 
-60 ALAGHCNEIYVSLN
+60 
-74 KDQSVTVE
+74 
-82 DNGRGIPVDMHKEE
+82 
-96 GISAAEVIMT
+96 AA
-106 QLHSGGK
+106 
-113 FDHDSYKISGG
+113 
-124 LHGVGVSVVNALSEN
+124 ASE
-139 LKLNIFRKNKEYLAE
+139 
-154 FKDGVTTKPL
+154 
-164 KQIGDTKKSNG
+164 
-175 TSVTFL
+175 
-181 PSKKIFTTTIF
+181 
-192 DINILKKRIKE
+192 LKKNTN
-203 LAYLNKSIQIV
+203 L
-214 LEDKREE
+214 D
-221 KVKRSEYKFE
+221 E

-239 WDFTSQRVLTSEK
+239 WDFTGQRVLTIEK
-252 VIGISIKDKNLLIK
+252 VEGISIKDKELLIK

-339 YEKVAKVHFIAGLV
+339 YEKVAKVHFIAGLI
-353 PNTESLE
+353 PNTESID

-367 SIGEPIFGQSAKNIS
+367 TIGEPIFGQSAKNIS

-392 VTEKFNMVTQPQLLL
+392 VTEKFNMATQPQLLL

-449 IDKILKTTTELLD
+449 IDKILRTTTELLD
-462 KLPELPDMINRANKA
+462 KLPELPEMINRANKA
-477 MELLSSYD
+477 MELLNSYE
-485 FLKNQNQN
+485 FVKNQNQN
-493 NEYEIKQKS
+493 NEYQINKEFL
-502 SKLKKTYLIICLLI
+502 KLKKTYLIIGLLI

>member
-1 MPENLPKKPQNNS
+1 MLSNFFILIKIGRALARSNSLSVFEEFYKPPLSIKILMRIFSLTTFNKDSENKSPGERLKNSFLTLGPAFIKLGQFLATRPDIVGQEFSQELQKLQDQMPAFDISQSKDALRKELGEEKYQQITYLSKPIAAASIAQVHFAKIINNEKREIDVAIKILRPNIEKIFHKELDALRFLASIIEFSVKKSRRLKLVKIIDLLKEITNIEMDLR
-14 YEADSIKVLKG
+14 YEA
-25 LDAVRKRPGMYIGDT
+25 
-40 DDGTG
+40 
-45 LHHMVFEVIDNSIDE
+45 
-60 ALAGHCNEIYVSLN
+60 
-74 KDQSVTVE
+74 
-82 DNGRGIPVDMHKEE
+82 
-96 GISAAEVIMT
+96 AA
-106 QLHSGGK
+106 
-113 FDHDSYKISGG
+113 
-124 LHGVGVSVVNALSEN
+124 ASE
-139 LKLNIFRKNKEYLAE
+139 
-154 FKDGVTTKPL
+154 
-164 KQIGDTKKSNG
+164 
-175 TSVTFL
+175 
-181 PSKKIFTTTIF
+181 
-192 DINILKKRIKE
+192 LKKNTN
-203 LAYLNKSIQIV
+203 L
-214 LEDKREE
+214 D
-221 KVKRSEYKFE
+221 E

-239 WDFTSQRVLTSEK
+239 WDFTGQRVLTIEK
-252 VIGISIKDKNLLIK
+252 VEGISIKDKELLIK

-353 PNTESLE
+353 PNTESID

-367 SIGEPIFGQSAKNIS
+367 TIGEPIFGQSARNIS

-392 VTEKFNMVTQPQLLL
+392 VTEKFNMATQPQLLL

-449 IDKILKTTTELLD
+449 IDKILRTTTELLD
-462 KLPELPDMINRANKA
+462 KLPELPEMINRANKA
-477 MELLSSYD
+477 MELLNSYE
-485 FLKNQNQN
+485 FVKNQNQN
-493 NEYEIKQKS
+493 NEYQINKEFL
-502 SKLKKTYLIICLLI
+502 KLKKTYLIIGLLI

>member
-1 MPENLPKKPQNNS
+1 MLSNFFILIKIGRALAQSNSLSVFEEFYKPPLSIKILMRIFSLTTFNKDSENKSPGERLKNSFLTLGPAFIKLGQFLATRPDIVGQEFSQELQKLQDQMPAFDISQSKDALRKELGEEKYQQITYLSKPIAAASIAQVHFAKIINNEKKEIDVAIKILRPNIEKIFHKELDALRFLASIIEFSVKKSRRLKLVKIIDLLKEITNIEMDLR
-14 YEADSIKVLKG
+14 YEA
-25 LDAVRKRPGMYIGDT
+25 
-40 DDGTG
+40 
-45 LHHMVFEVIDNSIDE
+45 
-60 ALAGHCNEIYVSLN
+60 
-74 KDQSVTVE
+74 
-82 DNGRGIPVDMHKEE
+82 
-96 GISAAEVIMT
+96 AA
-106 QLHSGGK
+106 
-113 FDHDSYKISGG
+113 
-124 LHGVGVSVVNALSEN
+124 ASE
-139 LKLNIFRKNKEYLAE
+139 
-154 FKDGVTTKPL
+154 
-164 KQIGDTKKSNG
+164 
-175 TSVTFL
+175 
-181 PSKKIFTTTIF
+181 
-192 DINILKKRIKE
+192 LKKNTN
-203 LAYLNKSIQIV
+203 L
-214 LEDKREE
+214 D
-221 KVKRSEYKFE
+221 E

-239 WDFTSQRVLTSEK
+239 WDFTGQRVLTIEK
-252 VIGISIKDKNLLIK
+252 VEGISIKDKELLIK

-339 YEKVAKVHFIAGLV
+339 YEKVAKVHFIAGLI
-353 PNTESLE
+353 PNTESID

-367 SIGEPIFGQSAKNIS
+367 TIGEPIFGQSARNIS

-392 VTEKFNMVTQPQLLL
+392 VTEKFNMATQPQLLL

-449 IDKILKTTTELLD
+449 IDKILRTTTELLD
-462 KLPELPDMINRANKA
+462 KLPELPEMINRANKA
-477 MELLSSYD
+477 MELLNSYE
-485 FLKNQNQN
+485 FVKNQNQN
-493 NEYEIKQKS
+493 NEYQINKEFL
-502 SKLKKTYLIICLLI
+502 KLKKTYLIIGLLI

>member
-1 MPENLPKKPQNNS
+1 MLSNFFILIKIGRALARSNSLSVFEEFYKPPLSIKILMKIFSLTTFNKDSENKTPGERLKNSFLTLGPAFIKLGQFLATRPDIVGQEFSQELQKLQDQMPAFDISQSKDALRKELGEEKYQQITYLSKPIAAASIAQVHFAKIINNEKKEIDVAIKILRPNIEKIFHKELDALRFLASIIEFSVKKSRRLKLVKIIDLLKEITNIEMDLR
-14 YEADSIKVLKG
+14 YEA
-25 LDAVRKRPGMYIGDT
+25 
-40 DDGTG
+40 
-45 LHHMVFEVIDNSIDE
+45 
-60 ALAGHCNEIYVSLN
+60 
-74 KDQSVTVE
+74 
-82 DNGRGIPVDMHKEE
+82 
-96 GISAAEVIMT
+96 AA
-106 QLHSGGK
+106 
-113 FDHDSYKISGG
+113 
-124 LHGVGVSVVNALSEN
+124 ASE
-139 LKLNIFRKNKEYLAE
+139 
-154 FKDGVTTKPL
+154 
-164 KQIGDTKKSNG
+164 
-175 TSVTFL
+175 
-181 PSKKIFTTTIF
+181 
-192 DINILKKRIKE
+192 LKKNTN
-203 LAYLNKSIQIV
+203 L
-214 LEDKREE
+214 D
-221 KVKRSEYKFE
+221 E

-239 WDFTSQRVLTSEK
+239 WDFTGQRVLTIEK
-252 VIGISIKDKNLLIK
+252 VEGISIKDKELLIK

-339 YEKVAKVHFIAGLV
+339 YEKVAKVHFIAGLI
-353 PNTESLE
+353 PNTESID

-367 SIGEPIFGQSAKNIS
+367 TIGEPIFGQSARNIS

-392 VTEKFNMVTQPQLLL
+392 VTEKFNMATQPQLLL

-449 IDKILKTTTELLD
+449 IDKILRTTTELLD
-462 KLPELPDMINRANKA
+462 KLPELPEMINRANKA
-477 MELLSSYD
+477 MELLNSYE
-485 FLKNQNQN
+485 FVKNQNQN
-493 NEYEIKQKS
+493 NEYQINKEFL
-502 SKLKKTYLIICLLI
+502 KLKKTYLIIGLLI

>member
-1 MPENLPKKPQNNS
+1 MLSNFFILIKIGRALARSNSLSVFEEFYKPPL
-14 YEADSIKVLKG
+14 SIKILMRIFSLTTFNKDSDNKSPGERLKNSFLTLG
-25 LDAVRKRPGMYIGDT
+25 PAFIKLGQFLATRPDIVGQEFSQELQKLQDQMPAFDISQSKDALRKELGEEKYQQITYLSKPIAAASIAQVHFAKIINNEKKEIDVAIKILRPNIEKIFHKELDALRF
-40 DDGTG
+40 
-45 LHHMVFEVIDNSIDE
+45 LASIIE
-60 ALAGHCNEIYVSLN
+60 F
-74 KDQSVTVE
+74 SVKKS
-82 DNGRGIPVDMHKEE
+82 RR
-96 GISAAEVIMT
+96 
-106 QLHSGGK
+106 
-113 FDHDSYKISGG
+113 
-124 LHGVGVSVVNALSEN
+124 
-139 LKLNIFRKNKEYLAE
+139 LKLVKIIDLLKEITNIEMDLRYDAAAASE
-154 FKDGVTTKPL
+154 
-164 KQIGDTKKSNG
+164 
-175 TSVTFL
+175 
-181 PSKKIFTTTIF
+181 
-192 DINILKKRIKE
+192 LKKNTN
-203 LAYLNKSIQIV
+203 L
-214 LEDKREE
+214 D
-221 KVKRSEYKFE
+221 E

-239 WDFTSQRVLTSEK
+239 WDFTGQRVLTIEK
-252 VIGISIKDKNLLIK
+252 VEGISIKDKELLIK

-339 YEKVAKVHFIAGLV
+339 YEKVAKVHFIAGLI
-353 PNTESLE
+353 PNTESID

-367 SIGEPIFGQSAKNIS
+367 TIGEPIFGQSARNIS

-392 VTEKFNMVTQPQLLL
+392 VTEKFNMATQPQLLL

-449 IDKILKTTTELLD
+449 IDKILRTTTELLD
-462 KLPELPDMINRANKA
+462 KLPELPEMINRANKA
-477 MELLSSYD
+477 MELLNSYE
-485 FLKNQNQN
+485 FVKNQNQN
-493 NEYEIKQKS
+493 NEYQINKEFL
-502 SKLKKTYLIICLLI
+502 KLKKTYLIIGLLI

>member
-1 MPENLPKKPQNNS
+1 MLSNFFILIKIGRALARSNSLSVFEEFYKPPLSIKILMRIFSLTTFNKDSENKTPGERLKNSFLTLGPAFIKLGQFLATRPDIVGQEFSQELQKLQDQMPAFDISQSKDALRKELGEEKYQQITYLSKPIAAASIAQVHFAKIINNEKKEIDVAIKILRPNIEKIFHKELDALRFLASIIEFSVKKSRRLKLVKIIDLLKEITNIEMDLR
-14 YEADSIKVLKG
+14 YEA
-25 LDAVRKRPGMYIGDT
+25 
-40 DDGTG
+40 
-45 LHHMVFEVIDNSIDE
+45 
-60 ALAGHCNEIYVSLN
+60 
-74 KDQSVTVE
+74 
-82 DNGRGIPVDMHKEE
+82 
-96 GISAAEVIMT
+96 AA
-106 QLHSGGK
+106 
-113 FDHDSYKISGG
+113 
-124 LHGVGVSVVNALSEN
+124 ASE
-139 LKLNIFRKNKEYLAE
+139 
-154 FKDGVTTKPL
+154 
-164 KQIGDTKKSNG
+164 
-175 TSVTFL
+175 
-181 PSKKIFTTTIF
+181 
-192 DINILKKRIKE
+192 LKKNTN
-203 LAYLNKSIQIV
+203 L
-214 LEDKREE
+214 D
-221 KVKRSEYKFE
+221 E

-239 WDFTSQRVLTSEK
+239 WDFTGQRVLTIEK
-252 VIGISIKDKNLLIK
+252 VEGISIKDKELLIK

-339 YEKVAKVHFIAGLV
+339 YEKVAKVHFIAGLI
-353 PNTESLE
+353 PNTESID

-367 SIGEPIFGQSAKNIS
+367 TIGEPIFGQSARNIS

-392 VTEKFNMVTQPQLLL
+392 VTEKFNMATQPQLLL

-449 IDKILKTTTELLD
+449 IDKILRTTTELLD
-462 KLPELPDMINRANKA
+462 KLPELPEMINRANKA
-477 MELLSSYD
+477 MELLNSYE
-485 FLKNQNQN
+485 FVKNQNQN
-493 NEYEIKQKS
+493 NEYQINKEFL
-502 SKLKKTYLIICLLI
+502 KLKKTYLIIGLLI

>member
-1 MPENLPKKPQNNS
+1 MLSNFFILIKIGRALARSNSLSVFEEFYKPPLSIKILMRIFSLTTFNKDSDNKSPGERLKNSFLTLGPAFIKLGQFLATRPDIVGQEFSQELQKLQDQMPAFDISQSKDALRKELGEEKYQQITYLSKPIAAASIAQVHFAKIINNEKKEIDVAIKILRPNIEKIFHKELDALRFLASIIEFSVKKSRRLKLVKIIDLLKEITNIEMDLR
-14 YEADSIKVLKG
+14 YEA
-25 LDAVRKRPGMYIGDT
+25 
-40 DDGTG
+40 
-45 LHHMVFEVIDNSIDE
+45 
-60 ALAGHCNEIYVSLN
+60 
-74 KDQSVTVE
+74 
-82 DNGRGIPVDMHKEE
+82 
-96 GISAAEVIMT
+96 AA
-106 QLHSGGK
+106 
-113 FDHDSYKISGG
+113 
-124 LHGVGVSVVNALSEN
+124 ASE
-139 LKLNIFRKNKEYLAE
+139 
-154 FKDGVTTKPL
+154 
-164 KQIGDTKKSNG
+164 
-175 TSVTFL
+175 
-181 PSKKIFTTTIF
+181 
-192 DINILKKRIKE
+192 LKKNTN
-203 LAYLNKSIQIV
+203 L
-214 LEDKREE
+214 D
-221 KVKRSEYKFE
+221 E

-239 WDFTSQRVLTSEK
+239 WDFTGQRVLTIEK
-252 VIGISIKDKNLLIK
+252 VEGISIKDKELLIK

-339 YEKVAKVHFIAGLV
+339 YEKVAKVHFFAGLV
-353 PNTESLE
+353 PNTESID

-367 SIGEPIFGQSAKNIS
+367 TIGEPIFGQSARNIS

-392 VTEKFNMVTQPQLLL
+392 VTEKFNMATQPQLLL

-449 IDKILKTTTELLD
+449 IDKILRTTTELLD
-462 KLPELPDMINRANKA
+462 KLPELPEMINRANKA
-477 MELLSSYD
+477 MELLNSYE
-485 FLKNQNQN
+485 FVKNQKQN
-493 NEYEIKQKS
+493 NEYQINKEFL
-502 SKLKKTYLIICLLI
+502 KLKKTYLIIGLLI

>member
-1 MPENLPKKPQNNS
+1 MLSNFFILIKIGRALARSNSLSVFEEFYKPPLSIKILMRIFSLTTFNKDSENKSPGERLKNSFLTLGPAFIKLGQFLATRPDIVGQEFSQELQKLQDQMPAFDISRSKDALRKELGEEKYQQITYLSKPIAAASIAQVHFAKIINNEKKEIDVAIKILRPNIEKIFHKELDALRFLASIIEFSVKKSRRLKLVKIIDLLKEITNIEMDLR
-14 YEADSIKVLKG
+14 YEA
-25 LDAVRKRPGMYIGDT
+25 
-40 DDGTG
+40 
-45 LHHMVFEVIDNSIDE
+45 
-60 ALAGHCNEIYVSLN
+60 
-74 KDQSVTVE
+74 
-82 DNGRGIPVDMHKEE
+82 
-96 GISAAEVIMT
+96 AA
-106 QLHSGGK
+106 
-113 FDHDSYKISGG
+113 
-124 LHGVGVSVVNALSEN
+124 ASE
-139 LKLNIFRKNKEYLAE
+139 
-154 FKDGVTTKPL
+154 
-164 KQIGDTKKSNG
+164 
-175 TSVTFL
+175 
-181 PSKKIFTTTIF
+181 
-192 DINILKKRIKE
+192 LKKNTN
-203 LAYLNKSIQIV
+203 L
-214 LEDKREE
+214 D
-221 KVKRSEYKFE
+221 E

-239 WDFTSQRVLTSEK
+239 WDFTGQRVLTIEK
-252 VIGISIKDKNLLIK
+252 VEGISIKDKELLIK

-339 YEKVAKVHFIAGLV
+339 YEKVAKVHFIAGLI
-353 PNTESLE
+353 PNTESID

-367 SIGEPIFGQSAKNIS
+367 TIGEPIFGQSARNIS

-392 VTEKFNMVTQPQLLL
+392 VTEKFNMATQPQLLL

-449 IDKILKTTTELLD
+449 IDKILRTTTELLD
-462 KLPELPDMINRANKA
+462 KLPELPEMINRANKA
-477 MELLSSYD
+477 MELLNSYE
-485 FLKNQNQN
+485 FVKNQNQN
-493 NEYEIKQKS
+493 NEYQINKEFL
-502 SKLKKTYLIICLLI
+502 KLKKTYLIIGLLI

>member
-1 MPENLPKKPQNNS
+1 MLSNFFILIKIGRALARSNSLSVFEEFYKPPLSIKILMRIFSLTTFNKDSENKSPGERLKNSFLTLGPAFIKLGQFLATRPDIVGQEFSQELQKLQDQMPAFDISQSKDALRKELGEEKYQQITYLSKPIAAASIAQVHFAKIVNNEKREIDVAIKILRPNIEKIFHKELDALRFLASIIEFSVKKSRRLKLVKIIDLLKEITNIEMDLR
-14 YEADSIKVLKG
+14 YEA
-25 LDAVRKRPGMYIGDT
+25 
-40 DDGTG
+40 
-45 LHHMVFEVIDNSIDE
+45 
-60 ALAGHCNEIYVSLN
+60 
-74 KDQSVTVE
+74 
-82 DNGRGIPVDMHKEE
+82 
-96 GISAAEVIMT
+96 AA
-106 QLHSGGK
+106 
-113 FDHDSYKISGG
+113 
-124 LHGVGVSVVNALSEN
+124 ASE
-139 LKLNIFRKNKEYLAE
+139 
-154 FKDGVTTKPL
+154 
-164 KQIGDTKKSNG
+164 
-175 TSVTFL
+175 
-181 PSKKIFTTTIF
+181 
-192 DINILKKRIKE
+192 LKKNTN
-203 LAYLNKSIQIV
+203 L
-214 LEDKREE
+214 D
-221 KVKRSEYKFE
+221 E

-239 WDFTSQRVLTSEK
+239 WDFTGQRVLTIEK
-252 VIGISIKDKNLLIK
+252 VEGISIKDKELLIK

-339 YEKVAKVHFIAGLV
+339 YEKVAKVHFIAGLI
-353 PNTESLE
+353 PNTESID

-367 SIGEPIFGQSAKNIS
+367 TIGEPIFGQSARNIS

-392 VTEKFNMVTQPQLLL
+392 VTEKFNMATQPQLLL

-449 IDKILKTTTELLD
+449 IDKILRTTTELLD
-462 KLPELPDMINRANKA
+462 KLPELPEMINRANKA
-477 MELLSSYD
+477 MELLNSYE
-485 FLKNQNQN
+485 FVKNQNQN
-493 NEYEIKQKS
+493 NEYQINKEFL
-502 SKLKKTYLIICLLI
+502 KLKKTYLIIGLLI